1 MTESTANSESRVWFI
16 TGTSTGFGR
25 ELAEEVLEHG
35 DRVVATARDTDQVQE
50 FEDNYPERA
59 RAVRLDVTDPEEVRA
74 AVGAAT
80 DAFGRID
87 VLVNNAGYG
96 YLGAVEEVE
105 DEEIRRQFEVNLFGL
120 LDVTRAVLPQMR
132 SQRSGHIVN
141 ISSVGGFVGL
151 PGFGI
156 YNSTKFA
163 VEGVSEALAAEVE
176 PLGIHLTIVEPG
188 PFRTDWAGRSLS
200 SAPEIEDYAETAGS
214 TREYIAEENGAQEGD
229 PRLAARA
236 MIKAV
241 EDDEPP
247 LRLPLGQDA
256 LDMIREKLDSVRQE
270 TDAWEKTTVETS
282 FEHRES

>member
-1 MTESTANSESRVWFI
+1 MTESTDSGSRVWFI

-25 ELAEEVLEHG
+25 MLAEEALEHG
-35 DRVVATARDTDQVQE
+35 DRVVVTARDTEQVQE
-50 FEDNYPERA
+50 YEQNYPERA
-59 RAVRLDVTDPEEVRA
+59 RAVRLDVTDPEAVRA
-74 AVGAAT
+74 AVDAAV

-96 YLGAVEEVE
+96 YMGAVEEVE
-105 DEEIRRQFEVNLFGL
+105 DAEIRRQFEVNLFGL

-132 SQRSGHIVN
+132 EQRSGHIVN

-176 PLGIHLTIVEPG
+176 PLGIHVTIVEPG
-188 PFRTDWAGRSLS
+188 PFRTDWAGRSLA
-200 SAPEIEDYAETAGS
+200 SAPEIEDYAETAGG
-214 TREYIAEENGAQEGD
+214 TREYIAEENGNQEGD

-236 MIKAV
+236 MISAV
-241 EDDEPP
+241 EADEPP
-247 LRLPLGQDA
+247 LRLPLGQSA

-282 FEHRES
+282 FEHGAS

>member
-1 MTESTANSESRVWFI
+1 MTESTTNFGSRVWFI

-25 ELAEEVLEHG
+25 MLAEEALEHG
-35 DRVVATARDTDQVQE
+35 DRVVVTARDAEQVQE
-50 FEDNYPERA
+50 YEQNYAERA

-74 AVGAAT
+74 AVDAAV

-96 YLGAVEEVE
+96 YMGAVEEVE

-132 SQRSGHIVN
+132 EQRSGHIVN

-156 YNSTKFA
+156 YNGTKFA

-176 PLGIHLTIVEPG
+176 PLGIHVTIVEPG

-200 SAPEIEDYAETAGS
+200 SAPEIEYYAQTAGG
-214 TREYIAEENGAQEGD
+214 TREYIAEENGNQEGD

-236 MIKAV
+236 IISAV
-241 EDDEPP
+241 EADEPP
-247 LRLPLGQDA
+247 LRLPLGQGA

-282 FEHRES
+282 FEHGAS